1 MTTPPSP
8 PSSNAGDAVEKEAP
22 VVQAQASPETPSP
35 RSERFASLAQV
46 ATEAAEEEAR
56 SASGSPKQRRNPAP
70 PDQRGSSST
79 RSRRSNV
86 QSCDHCRVRKIKFQP
101 FVLISPACSAANRL
115 RRNQDEIVRLRQ
127 HVLELSRRLGLS
139 GDDLVQLADKADRL
153 DDAEVAIGVAPAL
166 KRGLKRPL
174 TSVLI
179 DGASPSQTYAVSVA
193 EDRREARPAKV
204 QHIDGRSSAAGATL
218 STRAAL
224 QATPT
229 HSPRAV
235 SRSLQPFPQ
244 ATAPTP
250 ALARA
255 APFAAHP
262 AYPSSALAYQ
272 PMVIVYAP
280 FSTPMAVPVSGA
292 IAPFARATQ
301 TPQYLAAASGAP
313 AMQLPGFSTTLSLA
327 ATTSA
332 QRVSPATL
340 SPLVI
345 PTQVPSSALTPAR
358 SAQPAVSRA
367 TYGAAMTAN
376 APISGRTSF
385 TSISSGAHSLATP
398 QSGVAPP
405 SAAVSS
411 AISDRCKYHLPPPRA
426 TYGAG
431 SGVGVSL
438 DGFKTI
444 SPASATASRAQ
455 SKAPSEESR
464 ATSRAGSPQIREM
477 TRTPEPRRV
486 E

>member
-1 MTTPPSP
+1 M
-8 PSSNAGDAVEKEAP
+8 
-22 VVQAQASPETPSP
+22 
-35 RSERFASLAQV
+35 
-46 ATEAAEEEAR
+46 
-56 SASGSPKQRRNPAP
+56 
-70 PDQRGSSST
+70 
-79 RSRRSNV
+79 
-86 QSCDHCRVRKIKFQP
+86 
-101 FVLISPACSAANRL
+101 LISPACSAANRL

-179 DGASPSQTYAVSVA
+179 DRASPSQTYAVSVA

-204 QHIDGRSSAAGATL
+204 QHIEGRSSATDATP

-244 ATAPTP
+244 ATAPTH

-255 APFAAHP
+255 APFAANP

-272 PMVIVYAP
+272 PMVIVCAP

-292 IAPFARATQ
+292 IAPFARTAQ
-301 TPQYLAAASGAP
+301 TPQYVAAASGAP
-313 AMQLPGFSTTLSLA
+313 SMQLPGFSTTLSLA

-345 PTQVPSSALTPAR
+345 PTQVPLSALTPAP
-358 SAQPAVSRA
+358 SAQPAFSRA
-367 TYGAAMTAN
+367 TYGATMTAK
-376 APISGRTSF
+376 APISSGTSLAAV
-385 TSISSGAHSLATP
+385 SSPAHSLATP

-411 AISDRCKYHLPPPRA
+411 AVSDRGKYHLPPPRA

-464 ATSRAGSPQIREM
+464 AASRAGSPQIRDM

-486 E
+486 D